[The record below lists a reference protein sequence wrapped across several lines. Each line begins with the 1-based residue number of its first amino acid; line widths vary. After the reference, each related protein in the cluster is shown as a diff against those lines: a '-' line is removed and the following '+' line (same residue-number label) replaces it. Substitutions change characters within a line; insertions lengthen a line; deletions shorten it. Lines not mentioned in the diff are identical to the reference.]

1 MKQPKQPRKIEGE
14 MKHLCA
20 LLIVCGIAAASS
32 AGFGQPGEAPFTLTI
47 STDKP
52 TVVAGSQVI
61 IKITQT
67 NTSDQAIGCASADS
81 NGFQI
86 AFRHE
91 VLDEDGKSVKIPGE
105 HHEFRDFSWRG
116 PCNLAPGESTSRDS
130 QITAL
135 YDLTKPGKYTVQV
148 SSQASSDEKDGEVK
162 SNTITITVLPAD
174 GPPPTQ

>member
-1 MKQPKQPRKIEGE
+1 
-14 MKHLCA
+14 MKHFRA
-20 LLIVCGIAAASS
+20 LLIIGGIVAASC
-32 AGFGQPGEAPFTLTI
+32 AGFGQTGKGLYTLTL
-47 STDKP
+47 STDQP
-52 TVVAGSQVI
+52 TVIAGSQVI

-67 NTSDQAIGCASADS
+67 NTSDHAIGCASADS

-130 QITAL
+130 RITAL
-135 YDLTKPGKYTVQV
+135 YDLRKPGKYTVQV
-148 SSQASSDEKDGEVK
+148 SSQASADEKDGEVK

>member
-1 MKQPKQPRKIEGE
+1 MKEFKQSRKVEGD
-14 MKHLCA
+14 MKHFRA
-20 LLIVCGIAAASS
+20 LLIVCGIAAASC
-32 AGFGQPGEAPFTLTI
+32 AGFGQSGKGPFTLTI
-47 STDKP
+47 GTDKP
-52 TVVAGSQVI
+52 TVIAGSQVI

-130 QITAL
+130 RITAL
-135 YDLTKPGKYTVQV
+135 YDLRKPGKYTVQV
-148 SSQASSDEKDGEVK
+148 SSQASADEKDGEVK